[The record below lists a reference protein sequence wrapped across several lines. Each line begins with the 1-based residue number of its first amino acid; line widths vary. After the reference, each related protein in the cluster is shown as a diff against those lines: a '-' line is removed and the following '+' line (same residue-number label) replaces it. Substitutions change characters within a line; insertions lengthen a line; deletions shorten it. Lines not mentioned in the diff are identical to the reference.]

1 MLCMPPFGFFK
12 TEKNKGDMQM
22 AFAIMRCKKI
32 KTPGGVASSLQH
44 CFRERKTHNADPEK
58 LTENKHGKGLA
69 DNVDS
74 AMGKMRERLPLKRRK
89 DAVLMVEYMMTASP
103 EWFKEATEKDQKDF
117 FNLSYNWLCDKYG
130 RENVIVATIHNDE
143 TTPHMSAFVTP
154 VTKDGRLSAKEFIGN
169 KKKMS
174 DDQTT
179 YAAKVAHLGLN
190 RGIKGSK
197 AKHRTIQN
205 FYNLVNKA
213 MTFNVIT
220 EDSLKPRKFKGKGI
234 LKHLPFAMH
243 EETQQ
248 AVAERLNNVI
258 QESVAKATK
267 LSDVEARLNQTR
279 EVAQKAQKRLMSYE
293 MMFQGLSK
301 EQIDKVKEATQ
312 AMKYMNKQEQ
322 EKRLKEEQQRRKERR
337 ENRKFR
343 I

>member
-1 MLCMPPFGFFK
+1 
-12 TEKNKGDMQM
+12 M

-32 KTPGGVASSLQH
+32 KTGGGVASALQH
-44 CFRERKTHNADPEK
+44 CFRERQTHNADPER
-58 LTENKHGKGLA
+58 LSENKHGLA
-69 DNVDS
+69 DNVDT
-74 AMGKMRERLPLKRRK
+74 AMGLMRDRLPEKRRK

-103 EWFKEATEKDQKDF
+103 EWFEKASLEQQKEF
-117 FNLSYNWLCDKYG
+117 FNNSVQWLREKYG
-130 RENVIVATIHNDE
+130 KENVIVASIHNDE
-143 TTPHMSAFVTP
+143 KTPHLSAFVTP
-154 VTKDGRLSAKEFIGN
+154 ITKDGRLSAKEFIGN
-169 KKKMS
+169 RTKMKN
-174 DDQTT
+174 DQTSF
-179 YAAKVAHLGLN
+179 AQKVAHLGLE
-190 RGIKGSK
+190 RGIQGSK

-220 EDSLKPRKFKGKGI
+220 EDSLKPRKLKGKGI

-301 EQIDKVKEATQ
+301 EQIDKVKEITQ